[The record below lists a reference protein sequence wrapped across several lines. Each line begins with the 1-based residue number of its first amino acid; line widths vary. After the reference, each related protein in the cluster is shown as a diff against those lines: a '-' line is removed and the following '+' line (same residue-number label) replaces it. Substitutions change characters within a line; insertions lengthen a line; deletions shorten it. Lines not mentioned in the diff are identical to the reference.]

1 MANEVH
7 HISKKHI
14 THSGSKY
21 NLKIS
26 GISIFKFQN
35 VREINKFESPLI
47 GIFINKKFPVTV

>member
-1 MANEVH
+1 MLSLLAHIKSMANEVH
-7 HISKKHI
+7 HIPKKHI

-35 VREINKFESPLI
+35 VSVINILVNLKVL
-47 GIFINKKFPVTV
+47 